1 MKGKKITAAL
11 CALAVV
17 VSSSGGLPFSG
28 LRLSDIAITASAAT
42 IDTWTSGSCTLTL
55 DDAGKLTVSGNG
67 AMDNY
72 NTDEYGGST
81 VPWYDVRNSV
91 TSVVI
96 SDGVT
101 EIGDYAFSNFD
112 NLTSLSIADTVT
124 NIGERAFMHCDS
136 LNTITI
142 PSSITSI
149 GSDAFYSSTYGRRVT
164 FIRPESES
172 SLTVA
177 NGAFYYSAK
186 LFYSDDGNYSLFE
199 GDTEMELTGE
209 LSKGDKLNGKTL
221 TWKLPI
227 FSITDNSV
235 NGSVTASVDGADV
248 TSAEAGETVTLT
260 VKPDTGYK
268 LKTISISTSKEKVE
282 EFSDLVSLMGTA
294 VFAGDND
301 YDFSGY
307 TCKVEDNKFVVYNG
321 TTLVAETENI
331 SDFNVGSYG
340 VSFNCGVINWS
351 FSISDN
357 KITRIMLFDTSDYWN
372 SLFVSVYPSESN
384 GTLPP
389 SNVELTTVTEG
400 SKYSFTMPKKNV
412 TVKTEFEEGDE
423 PQIDP
428 TYTITIPSAVS
439 IDGGT
444 AEFKAE
450 NVTLPDGAKINI
462 TVDGDNTEIGK
473 TTFNAKND
481 AKDSTVQ
488 YTINNGSADVA
499 DGGTALTFT
508 EGGTQTLTFAK
519 VEGSNPTYAG
529 THTEMLTF
537 GISVQDTATT
547 APSLASVFDNN
558 STITVYVTRGHRIA
572 GTVFGTGGYDFEYK
586 DGVFTAT
593 SMPNAVRPVC
603 AVTKLDDTHFV
614 VKYSPDTD
622 LSITSIEYQGV
633 DGLDIYTFDT
643 TTNTYTYHPAT
654 WGTSSNYYTQIDT
667 ISVNGVDIP
676 VTQA

>member
-1 MKGKKITAAL
+1 MKGKKLIAAV

-17 VSSSGGLPFSG
+17 AASAGGLPIDQVG
-28 LRLSDIAITASAAT
+28 LFDSTITASAET
-42 IDTWTSGSCTLTL
+42 ISTWTSGSCTLTL
-55 DDAGKLTVSGNG
+55 DDAGTLTVSGNG

-72 NTDEYGGST
+72 TDEYGDKSA
-81 VPWYDVRNSV
+81 PWKDDEDSV
-91 TSVVI
+91 ISVVI

-101 EIGDYAFSNFD
+101 EIGDYAFFSFD
-112 NLTSLSIADTVT
+112 DLKSLSIADTVT
-124 NIGERAFMHCDS
+124 NIGNSAFSDCDS
-136 LNTITI
+136 LKRITI
-142 PSSITSI
+142 PTSITSI
-149 GSDAFYSSTYGRRVT
+149 GSNAFHSSTPDRKVT

-177 NGAFYYSAK
+177 NGAFYYSAT
-186 LFYSDDGNYSLFE
+186 LAYSDGGNYSLFA
-199 GDTEMELTGE
+199 GDSEIE
-209 LSKGDKLNGKTL
+209 LSGTYNNGEKLNGKTL

-235 NGSVTASVDGADV
+235 NGSVTESVDGADV
-248 TSAEAGETVTLT
+248 TSAEAGDTVTLT

-294 VFAGDND
+294 VFAGEGDNG
-301 YDFSGY
+301 YTDFSGY
-307 TCKVEDNKFVVYNG
+307 TCKVEDDKFVVYNN
-321 TTLVAETENI
+321 TTLVAETANI

-340 VSFNCGVINWS
+340 VSFYCGDIYWN
-351 FSISDN
+351 FNISDN
-357 KITRIMLFDTSDYWN
+357 KITGITLSDTSDGWN
-372 SLFVSVYPSESN
+372 SLFESAYPSESN

-412 TVKTEFEEGDE
+412 TVKTEFEESDE
-423 PQIDP
+423 PQITP

-439 IDGGT
+439 IDGGM

-462 TVDGDNTEIGK
+462 TVDGKNTEDGE
-473 TTFNAKND
+473 TTFNAKNE
-481 AKDSTVQ
+481 AGDSTVQ

-529 THTEMLTF
+529 THTETLTF
-537 GISVQDTATT
+537 GIAVEGAAAPTLADVFENGTT
-547 APSLASVFDNN
+547 IEFKDNYRTLKFNN
-558 STITVYVTRGHRIA
+558 SNGSFILDGYRAFGKLEKIDDSHFKVVVTSNGDYTVTNDTFSQFFIT
-572 GTVFGTGGYDFEYK
+572 
-586 DGVFTAT
+586 
-593 SMPNAVRPVC
+593 
-603 AVTKLDDTHFV
+603 
-614 VKYSPDTD
+614 
-622 LSITSIEYQGV
+622 
-633 DGLDIYTFDT
+633 YTFDIT
-643 TTNTYTYHPAT
+643 NNTYTIAKGNAVY
-654 WGTSSNYYTQIDT
+654 GTPIFSYIK
-667 ISVNGVDIP
+667 VNDVEIP
-676 VTQA
+676 VSPT